1 MGPPGHGGGRIHVHQ
16 RITDDACDNATP
28 IIGADLDLGDYKQ
41 VTHETFSRQLD
52 IGTRKDYRRR
62 IQRIIDFW
70 KKQCPE
76 YINAG
81 GVLDVSAEDQQ
92 DETKYFFK
100 GRFKQDIQYRGI
112 RVEFVIRA
120 LAFIRKKEGGR
131 LKTHGDIRKYS
142 DAIKW
147 AAGIQQS
154 ALPSSYHVEIE
165 KFLKSYKREAAVAKG
180 HGLVDEKAADP
191 ITLPLYHLLL
201 KWSL

>member
-1 MGPPGHGGGRIHVHQ
+1 MAPPGHGGGRIHVHR
-16 RITDDACDNATP
+16 RITDDATP

-92 DETKYFFK
+92 DETNASVVVSLFTWMSPPN
-100 GRFKQDIQYRGI
+100 
-112 RVEFVIRA
+112 
-120 LAFIRKKEGGR
+120 LAWF
-131 LKTHGDIRKYS
+131 D
-142 DAIKW
+142 W
-147 AAGIQQS
+147 
-154 ALPSSYHVEIE
+154 IE
-165 KFLKSYKREAAVAKG
+165 RTWCN
-180 HGLVDEKAADP
+180 H
-191 ITLPLYHLLL
+191 
-201 KWSL
+201 W